1 MIKQK
6 ARDRGKSTGE
16 LKGEF
21 EVYGPKLILSDYYN
35 TTFQMEGCAIQRLT
49 DLKDFWMPYVDSA
62 VTYPVDCVFTA
73 DELDIIDQYRTD
85 FENTVSENEGLWI
98 KEGGPTDKEWDT
110 YFATL
115 TESCGMEELAQVYQD
130 AYDRYAGNEE

>member
-1 MIKQK
+1 
-6 ARDRGKSTGE
+6 
-16 LKGEF
+16 
-21 EVYGPKLILSDYYN
+21 
-35 TTFQMEGCAIQRLT
+35 MEGCAIQRLT

-115 TESCGMEELAQVYQD
+115 TESCGMEELQQVYQD